1 MPDSS
6 TISLIALV
14 VSILSLGF
22 SVYFNFLD
30 RARVVT
36 RCKFYPESEYN
47 HAHIA
52 VSIANAGR
60 RAVILRLEVK
70 ADGKGHWVGT
80 FLKPGEGG
88 LRLGEHERRDLRLT
102 HEDLFEPN
110 PDEVLEVTDFWFE
123 DTLGR
128 RHRPKGIRQC
138 LKRLSAS

>member
-6 TISLIALV
+6 TISLVALV

-36 RCKFYPESEYN
+36 RCKFFPESEYN
-47 HAHIA
+47 NAHIA

-60 RAVILRLEVK
+60 RAVILRWMVK
-70 ADGKGHWVGT
+70 ADGDGEWIGT
-80 FLKPGEGG
+80 HLKEGAG
-88 LRLGEHERRDLRLT
+88 DLRLGEHERHDLTLRQ
-102 HEDLFEPN
+102 EDLFEQT
-110 PDEVLEVTDFWFE
+110 PDGLMEVTDFWFE

>member
-36 RCKFYPESEYN
+36 RCKFYPESDYN
-47 HAHIA
+47 SAHVA

-60 RAVILRLEVK
+60 RAVILRWMVK
-70 ADGKGHWVGT
+70 ADGGGEWIGT
-80 FLKPGEGG
+80 HLSAGEGD
-88 LRLGEHERRDLRLT
+88 LRLGEHERHDLTLRQ
-102 HEDLFEPN
+102 EDLFEQT
-110 PDEVLEVTDFWFE
+110 PDGLMEVTDFWFE